1 MTSEEGR
8 RPLRARLATSGTA
21 NQGKPKSGRRKAATN
36 GPSGHAS
43 NGTASRS
50 TATDGTNGTQSR
62 ATATDGTNGSTA
74 ANGGASGHETYGRE
88 LSGRETNGR
97 ETNAHEMNGHVTNG
111 KPRGGHP
118 ADPELAVIS
127 PAAPPSAAAHPA
139 HTSTGQED
147 PLAALVAEAQAAVS
161 DGANALRDVRER
173 YRAAYN
179 ERVEQLEAMR
189 AWPTSAPGPLAAR
202 TQAHGAHGM
211 ANGAGGSGSAIA
223 KDNVTG
229 REVGHER
236 DALNRIDLAAKSLEN
251 AWLFLA
257 REDSTL
263 VSDPSGPPS
272 AADAQMRIVE
282 AQEQERTRL
291 AREVHD
297 GPAQALS
304 NAIFQVEVVQRL
316 LDRDEYAARLELK
329 QLREVLTRELRGV
342 RAYLS
347 QLRPPLLADLG
358 LSGAIK
364 EAAHQT
370 EQALNVPVAVE
381 LADDVD
387 SLPETVEVVALRVI
401 QEALQNARKH
411 AQPSS
416 IRVRMTKDGN
426 AWAVEVRDDGK
437 GFDADDPPVS
447 GRRHFGLQFMRERAE
462 LIGARFEVRSSP
474 NLGTAVRMTI
484 PPGAMGMPIPEGE
497 V

>member
-1 MTSEEGR
+1 MTSEAGR
-8 RPLRARLATSGTA
+8 RPLRARLTPSETA
-21 NQGKPKSGRRKAATN
+21 DPGKPTRREAAAT
-36 GPSGHAS
+36 
-43 NGTASRS
+43 GTSDR
-50 TATDGTNGTQSR
+50 GTNGRGAQSLDR
-62 ATATDGTNGSTA
+62 T
-74 ANGGASGHETYGRE
+74 EP
-88 LSGRETNGR
+88 L
-97 ETNAHEMNGHVTNG
+97 
-111 KPRGGHP
+111 
-118 ADPELAVIS
+118 LAVVS
-127 PAAPPSAAAHPA
+127 PAAPPAAAGAHPA
-139 HTSTGQED
+139 HSTLIQDD
-147 PLAALVAEAQAAVS
+147 PLDALLAEAQAAVS

-179 ERVEQLEAMR
+179 ERVERLEAMR
-189 AWPTSAPGPLAAR
+189 GWPSSGGATAGPG
-202 TQAHGAHGM
+202 Q
-211 ANGAGGSGSAIA
+211 GAGAGRGAAASGGA
-223 KDNVTG
+223 VTG
-229 REVGHER
+229 QEVGQER
-236 DALNRIDLAAKSLEN
+236 SVLNRIDLAARSLEN

-257 REDSTL
+257 REDTSL
-263 VSDPSGPPS
+263 VNDPSGPPS

-304 NAIFQVEVVQRL
+304 NAIFQVEVVQRQ
-316 LDRDEYAARLELK
+316 LDRDERAARQELQ
-329 QLREVLTRELRGV
+329 QLRDMLTRELRGV

-358 LSGAIK
+358 LSGAIR
-364 EAAHQT
+364 EAASQT
-370 EQALNVPVAVE
+370 EAATTVPVAVE
-381 LADDVD
+381 LDDEID
-387 SLPETVEVVALRVI
+387 NLPETVEVVALRVI

-411 AQPSS
+411 AEASA

-484 PPGAMGMPIPEGE
+484 PPGAMGMPIPEEE